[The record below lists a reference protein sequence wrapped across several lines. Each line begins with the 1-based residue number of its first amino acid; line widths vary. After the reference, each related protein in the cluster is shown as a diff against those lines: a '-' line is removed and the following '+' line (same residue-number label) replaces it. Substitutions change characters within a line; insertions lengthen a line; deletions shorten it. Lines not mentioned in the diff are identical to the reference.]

1 METAELYEKDFSQ
14 PVEADFIVSL
24 KAKSGSY
31 DLFVEAFVRKNG
43 KSYLR
48 HTSDI
53 RAAKRF
59 SKFTAFDVSEQVKEY
74 RLSGQVERVSA
85 DNTKRVIVEE

>member
-1 METAELYEKDFSQ
+1 METAEVFEKDFSQ
-14 PVEADFIVSL
+14 PVEADFVVSL
-24 KAKSGSY
+24 KAKSGGY

-48 HTSDI
+48 HTADI

-59 SKFTAFDVSEQVKEY
+59 SKFTAFDVAKQVEEY

-85 DNTKRVIVEE
+85 DNTQREVVEE